1 MQAYSTLS
9 LSLNLMDLGLLLT
22 LFLITRVLGL
32 SWGILQAGTALG
44 IATTDAGC
52 AAGAVLLAQLG
63 HPRYFVDFI
72 RLGSFHVA
80 ALIWV
85 ISVCITE
92 QAVDIGKAKLQI
104 SELSIRSHEADKV
117 VLAVKRGQGISG

>member
-1 MQAYSTLS
+1 
-9 LSLNLMDLGLLLT
+9 MDN
-22 LFLITRVLGL
+22 VLKDH
-32 SWGILQAGTALG
+32 S
-44 IATTDAGC
+44 
-52 AAGAVLLAQLG
+52 

-72 RLGSFHVA
+72 RLGSFDVA

-117 VLAVKRGQGISG
+117 VLAVKRGQGISD